1 MSDNTNP
8 EPIPPTVV
16 NEGPNFKK
24 TIFLALFVISI
35 FLALVIIY
43 ALFIYGQVSYAD
55 VKIKD
60 LIEHQRFYYHKKVSF
75 TGTVILSSAGALE
88 LEDDTF
94 IIRVEKKNY
103 TNITFN
109 LGNNLKIQGI
119 FDLTAKVNPVV
130 NASYIEK
137 IAENHTI
144 SNPIEISYP
153 DVKYFSRLVILK
165 NKPLLSIENSSYFSY
180 VNILNFTFPSYIL
193 EQDLKTLNLT
203 INKSYDIVGITIW
216 DIEYYPEKL
225 VIIVRILNITS
236 VE

>member
-1 MSDNTNP
+1 M
-8 EPIPPTVV
+8 
-16 NEGPNFKK
+16 
-24 TIFLALFVISI
+24 
-35 FLALVIIY
+35 
-43 ALFIYGQVSYAD
+43 
-55 VKIKD
+55 
-60 LIEHQRFYYHKKVSF
+60 
-75 TGTVILSSAGALE
+75 E

-119 FDLTAKVNPVV
+119 FDLTAKVDPVV